1 MSPEGVTSNSSA
13 IDGQRAIDP
22 VVALSLAWIE
32 AHAVTLACC
41 FKQQQA
47 EGEFLIGNGSGS
59 GYFDAR
65 QAEEE
70 AAARQNT
77 LLERLAATSAS
88 SFAGV
93 VAKLAIVV
101 REAEDNSDLSDFPL
115 PHIRSAL
122 ADLRR
127 LTDET
132 IGDDTA
138 ALPRYD
144 RSIGSLFEQP
154 ASSIAASCAFHAWS
168 QGDDETYRTWTDTFR
183 TLKGARQ

>member
-1 MSPEGVTSNSSA
+1 MSPDGVTSNSSTVG
-13 IDGQRAIDP
+13 DQRAIDP
-22 VVALSLAWIE
+22 VVVLSLAWIE

-47 EGEFLIGNGSGS
+47 ESEFLIGNNSGS

-65 QAEEE
+65 QSEEK
-70 AAARQNT
+70 AAARQNI
-77 LLERLAATSAS
+77 LLARFATTSAT

-93 VAKLAIVV
+93 VAKLAVLV
-101 REAEDNSDLSDFPL
+101 REVEDNSDLSDFPL

-127 LTDET
+127 LVDET
-132 IGDDTA
+132 IGDDAA
-138 ALPRYD
+138 ALHGCD

-154 ASSIAASCAFHAWS
+154 ASSIAAWRAFRAWS
-168 QGDDETYRTWTDTFR
+168 QGDDEAYRTWTDTFR
-183 TLKGARQ
+183 TLQSARQ